1 VLEIKVNPEY
11 EKILPKL
18 SGEEFEALK
27 ASIWNDGQLYPIIIN
42 QKGVILD
49 GHNRYH
55 VCEELKITPK
65 TFTMSFDDPLLEKK
79 FVIEVNLKR
88 RHLNYFQK
96 AEMGMALMDIEKVLA
111 KQRQEKD
118 LPSLEGKSRHET
130 TAAAQ
135 VSQKIGVSE
144 ATFERAKA
152 VMDSKPSEETKDK
165 LRNGEWSINYAYE
178 GYKAIDDI
186 DDKTKKKE
194 LKRAF
199 EHEEINPIELNSIT
213 KKSELAKEL
222 IESRAP
228 KDKREALTAK
238 YQEELYTP
246 NLDMGQLEEDLKVAG
261 GLTELKE
268 VEVSKDILKTKSDAE
283 RVAKE
288 CGGFVIGETCYWKMK
303 VDPYKYESEKV
314 GAS

>member
-1 VLEIKVNPEY
+1 MLEIKVNPEY

-55 VCEELKITPK
+55 VCVELKFAPK
-65 TFTMSFDDPLLEKK
+65 TFTMPFDDPLVEKK

-88 RHLNYFQK
+88 RHLNLFQK
-96 AEMGMALMDIEKVLA
+96 AEMGMLLMDIEKLLA
-111 KQRQEKD
+111 KQRQEKN

-135 VSQKIGVSE
+135 VSEKIGVSE
-144 ATFERAKA
+144 ATFERAKK
-152 VMDSKPSEETKDK
+152 VIDSANEETKDK
-165 LRNGEWSINYAYE
+165 LRKGEWSINYAYE
-178 GYKAIDDI
+178 GYKAIDNVS
-186 DDKTKKKE
+186 DKVKKKV
-194 LKRAF
+194 LKLAF
-199 EHEEINPIELNSIT
+199 EKEEINPIQLNDIT
-213 KKSELAKEL
+213 KKTELAQEL

-238 YQEELYTP
+238 YVGQLYTP
-246 NLDMGQLEEDLKVAG
+246 ELNIGRLEEDLKVVG
-261 GLTELKE
+261 GLTELE
-268 VEVSKDILKTKSDAE
+268 EREVSQDILKTKPEAE
-283 RVAKE
+283 KFAKE
-288 CGGFVIGETCYWKMK
+288 CGGFLIGETRYWKMK
-303 VDPYKYESEKV
+303 IDPYKYKAEKV
-314 GAS
+314 GES